1 MPRALTALFPFLPAL
16 TALHAQTS
24 SPTHATGTL
33 LGRTAC
39 PLPAFERLSESQ
51 ARELTR
57 YADREEFEAT
67 RADRGFIL
75 EKLRYASD
83 GLAVVA
89 YLAAVSGQ

>member
-39 PLPAFERLSESQ
+39 PLPRLSESQ